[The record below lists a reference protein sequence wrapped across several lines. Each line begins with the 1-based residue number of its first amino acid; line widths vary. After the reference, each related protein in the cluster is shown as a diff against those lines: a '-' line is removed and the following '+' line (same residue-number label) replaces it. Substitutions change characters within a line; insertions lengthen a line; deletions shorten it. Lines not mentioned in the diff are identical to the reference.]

1 VEQFR
6 PPVHYRLVQQGV
18 TDPTAAFTHELCA
31 GILDKDK
38 SLVQTAKE
46 EVLEECGFDAPV
58 ETFERVC
65 AYRTAVGVLGY
76 ETTMFYTEVDDS
88 MRVSSGGGVDTEDIE
103 LVYLAIDQIEKYVW
117 DESVPKPSGLL
128 LALLWFLRYK
138 VPLTQSAQ

>member
-1 VEQFR
+1 
-6 PPVHYRLVQQGV
+6 
-18 TDPTAAFTHELCA
+18 
-31 GILDKDK
+31 
-38 SLVQTAKE
+38 
-46 EVLEECGFDAPV
+46 
-58 ETFERVC
+58 
-65 AYRTAVGVLGY
+65 
-76 ETTMFYTEVDDS
+76 MFYTEVDDS